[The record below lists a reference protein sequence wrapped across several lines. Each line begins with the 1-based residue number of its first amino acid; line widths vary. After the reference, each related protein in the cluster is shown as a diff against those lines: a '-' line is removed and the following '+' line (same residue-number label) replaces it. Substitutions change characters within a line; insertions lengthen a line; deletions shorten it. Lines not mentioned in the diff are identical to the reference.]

1 MLEATLLR
9 GRELEKVPF
18 NPYAFKFSDDAR
30 TARLERYHQ
39 VHPVKPKKLKVVLG
53 NACNFRCE
61 YCRQNEHLKY
71 QSSTNEDLLRFADR
85 LAEQF
90 DLSGV
95 ETVEW
100 WGGEPLLYWNEI
112 VRLADML
119 ERHIGHPF
127 LHHMTT
133 NGSLFRRDIVDYIK
147 EHLFTV
153 KVSHD
158 GPSNFLRTMD
168 VLANPK
174 SLAFIQELYEAKVET
189 QNFFINSVLTKY
201 CVSPQKIVDY
211 FLDKFDR
218 RLLITK
224 IEPVI
229 PYTEWA
235 KSFCCGLAGF
245 QEFSRT
251 LEHDLMQGS
260 VSMHVVEYAAVSKFV
275 GKALEDPDWLYDA
288 TEAKCHTT
296 QTSTIAVCLDGSI
309 VPCQVYDGKSDA
321 VLGHLGTAIT
331 ERPPRTVADRWAR
344 CGNCPVISLCRGT
357 CPWIPDGEGSD
368 LNCLVRFLTYKAM
381 LKAFVYLHTGMY
393 VKGMEGEYKW
403 KELGW

>member
-1 MLEATLLR
+1 MLEATLLK

-18 NPYAFKFSDDAR
+18 NPYSFKFSDDAR

-39 VHPVKPKKLKVVLG
+39 VHPAKPKKLKIVLG

-71 QSSTNEDLLRFADR
+71 QSVQNEDLLRFADG
-85 LAEQF
+85 LAESF
-90 DLSGV
+90 DLSEV

-100 WGGEPLLYWNEI
+100 WGGEPLLYWKEI

-133 NGSLFRRDIVDYIK
+133 NGSLFTRDIVDYVK
-147 EHLFTV
+147 AHRFTV

-158 GPSNFLRTMD
+158 GPSNFLRTKD
-168 VLANPK
+168 VLADPK
-174 SLAFIQELYEAKVET
+174 SLAFIQEIFEAKT
-189 QNFFINSVLTKY
+189 DTYNFFINSVLTKH
-201 CVSPQKIVDY
+201 CISPQKIVDY
-211 FLDKFDR
+211 FIERFDR
-218 RLLITK
+218 RILLTK

-229 PYTEWA
+229 PYNEWS
-235 KSFCCGLAGF
+235 KRFCCSLAEF
-245 QEFSRT
+245 NDFSRT
-251 LEHDLMQGS
+251 LERDIVQGS
-260 VSMHVVEYAAVSKFV
+260 ASLHVVEYANVMNNVERMLKD
-275 GKALEDPDWLYDA
+275 GDWLYDA
-288 TEAKCHTT
+288 TEAKCHST

-309 VPCQVYDGKSDA
+309 VPCQVYDGKSSA
-321 VLGHLGTAIT
+321 VLGRIGTPLN
-331 ERPPRTVADRWAR
+331 ERPPRTVADRWKR
-344 CGNCPVISLCRGT
+344 CRNCPVISICRGT

-381 LKAFVYLHTGMY
+381 FKAFVYLHTGMQT
-393 VKGMEGEYKW
+393 VRMEGDYKW
-403 KELGW
+403 KDVEW